1 MIEEIC
7 TREGRKQHDVY
18 DINFISLR
26 FHVRVVTWNSV
37 VRRVRYRCYFRGSTQ
52 PEAQYAITDIV
63 VFVACCYGGTAEL
76 LSILTNVMDPF
87 SNDGLN
93 FRKCYLYI
101 CVYTFRQRAF
111 LDQNFFVKKLTN
123 ILPYLKRR
131 IFFLFLNPLPNIS
144 STIYKYNSINKTLF
158 LAFKI
163 KIL

>member
-1 MIEEIC
+1 MTSSIRHKFHKSSISRARGNLEQRCAQSSLPMLFPWKHVAGSIVRDNRHC
-7 TREGRKQHDVY
+7 RFRCMLLRRNCRTTLN
-18 DINFISLR
+18 INKC
-26 FHVRVVTWNSV
+26 N
-37 VRRVRYRCYFRGSTQ
+37 GSFQ
-52 PEAQYAITDIV
+52 QRWIK
-63 VFVACCYGGTAEL
+63 FSQM
-76 LSILTNVMDPF
+76 LSI
-87 SNDGLN
+87 
-93 FRKCYLYI
+93 YI